1 MYSNPHI
8 ALLSR
13 GLYITPNKTE
23 IEKRKKTLTEAVKI
37 AIIECNIYRKGISIL
52 MDPDPASILIALFF
66 LFLTLLFQLC
76 DEAFTAIGEVR
87 IRELEEDGNRKARTI
102 RRMTEHEQRFI
113 SRIRISTMFCGIGL
127 AFCMMRLFYTPV
139 YWLVRHAVFEYVGGA
154 ITLLTVYLV
163 MAIFAT
169 LVFGFICC
177 LMPRRLVSRNPEK
190 AALALA
196 PIFSFFYHLSYPLYG
211 LCAILTYPFVRLVG
225 VKLHDDSEAVTE
237 EDIREMMDMGEE
249 IGAIEGIQK
258 DMVNNIFEFDD
269 ITAAEI
275 MTPRI
280 DVTAVDVEDTL
291 PEALKLAVDNGY
303 SRLPVYE
310 EDIDHIIGILY
321 IKDLLPY
328 VGRSLPKN
336 VTIRILLRDTHF
348 VPDTKKCDELF
359 EEMNAK
365 HLQMAIVVDE
375 YGGVAGIVTI
385 EDLLESIVGN
395 MQDEF
400 DNEEEEIT
408 QLDEDSFE
416 IDGTLSVSELEEL
429 LDTELPEGDYDTVA
443 GFVLDQLGHIPEEGE
458 VAAVQF
464 ENLTFTVKEMDDLRI
479 ENILV
484 ERTPETDTENEDS

>member
-1 MYSNPHI
+1 
-8 ALLSR
+8 
-13 GLYITPNKTE
+13 
-23 IEKRKKTLTEAVKI
+23 
-37 AIIECNIYRKGISIL
+37 
-52 MDPDPASILIALFF
+52 MDPDPASILITLLFLFF
-66 LFLTLLFQLC
+66 TLLFQLC
-76 DEAFTAIGEVR
+76 DEAFFAVGEAR
-87 IRELEEDGNRKARTI
+87 IRELEEDGNRRARAI
-102 RRMTEHEQRFI
+102 RRMTENAQRFSI
-113 SRIRISTMFCGIGL
+113 RIRISTMFGGIGL
-127 AFCMMRLFYTPV
+127 AFCLMRLFYTPV
-139 YWLVRHAVFEYVGGA
+139 YWLVRGMIFEYVGGA
-154 ITLLTVYLV
+154 VTLLTIYLV
-163 MAIFAT
+163 MAVFSAF
-169 LVFGFICC
+169 VFGFICC
-177 LMPRRLVSRNPEK
+177 MLPRRLVSRHPEK

-196 PIFSFFYHLSYPLYG
+196 PVFSVFYHLSYPLYG
-211 LCAILTYPFVRLVG
+211 LCALFTYPFVRIAG
-225 VKLHDDSEAVTE
+225 VKLHEDSEAVTE

-280 DVTAVDVEDTL
+280 DVTAVNAENSL
-291 PEALKLAVDNGY
+291 AEALQLAVDNGY

-310 EDIDHIIGILY
+310 EDIDHIIGLLY

-336 VTIRILLRDTHF
+336 VTIRTLLRDTHF

-458 VAAVQF
+458 EAAVQF

-484 ERTPETDTENEDS
+484 ERTPEEDTEIEEN

>member
-1 MYSNPHI
+1 
-8 ALLSR
+8 
-13 GLYITPNKTE
+13 
-23 IEKRKKTLTEAVKI
+23 
-37 AIIECNIYRKGISIL
+37 
-52 MDPDPASILIALFF
+52 MDPDPANILITVFF
-66 LFLTLLFQLC
+66 VFFTLLFQLC
-76 DEAFTAIGEVR
+76 DEAFTLTGETR
-87 IRELEEDGNRKARTI
+87 IRELEEDGNRSARAI
-102 RRMTEHEQRFI
+102 RRMIENMQRF
-113 SRIRISTMFCGIGL
+113 STRVRISTIFGATGIAYCLNRILGKAL
-127 AFCMMRLFYTPV
+127 YSVLNNYIS
-139 YWLVRHAVFEYVGGA
+139 EYIGGIA
-154 ITLLTVYLV
+154 TLLAVYLLL
-163 MAIFAT
+163 AIFTAV
-169 LVFGFICC
+169 VFGVLCC
-177 LMPRRLVSRNPEK
+177 VLPRRLVSRNPEK
-190 AALALA
+190 SALTLLPLFAV
-196 PIFSFFYHLSYPLYG
+196 FYHLSYPLYAA
-211 LCAILTYPFVRLVG
+211 CAVIAFPFIRIFG
-225 VKLHDDSEAVTE
+225 IKLHDDVETVTE
-237 EDIREMMDMGEE
+237 EDIREMMDVGEE

-269 ITAAEI
+269 ITAGEI

-280 DVTAVDVEDTL
+280 DAIVVDAADSL
-291 PEALKLAVDNGY
+291 SEALRLAVDNGY

-328 VGRSLPKN
+328 VGRSLPKK
-336 VTIRILLRDTHF
+336 VTIRTLLRETHF

-400 DNEEEEIT
+400 DHEDEEIT

-416 IDGTLSVSELEEL
+416 VDGTLSVGELEEL

-458 VAAVQF
+458 EAAIQF
-464 ENLTFTVKEMDDLRI
+464 ENLTFTVTEMDDLRI
-479 ENILV
+479 ENIV
-484 ERTPETDTENEDS
+484 VKRNPEDETENEAE

>member
-1 MYSNPHI
+1 
-8 ALLSR
+8 
-13 GLYITPNKTE
+13 
-23 IEKRKKTLTEAVKI
+23 
-37 AIIECNIYRKGISIL
+37 
-52 MDPDPASILIALFF
+52 MDPDPANILITLFF
-66 LFLTLLFQLC
+66 LLLTALFQLC
-76 DEAFTAIGEVR
+76 DEAFTAIGEAR
-87 IRELEEDGNRKARTI
+87 IRELEEEGNRRARSI
-102 RRMTEHEQRFI
+102 RRMLQRQQRFT
-113 SRIRISTMFCGIGL
+113 SRIRITTMFGGIGL
-127 AFCMMRLFYTPV
+127 AFCMMRLFYKPV
-139 YWLVRHAVFEYVGGA
+139 FLWVRDGIARYVGGA
-154 ITLLTVYLV
+154 TTLLTVYLL
-163 MAIFAT
+163 MAVASTF
-169 LVFGFICC
+169 VFGFVCC
-177 LMPRRLVSRNPEK
+177 ILPRRLVSRHPEK
-190 AALALA
+190 AALTLV
-196 PIFSFFYHLSYPLYG
+196 PIFAVFYHLSYPLYG
-211 LCAILTYPFVRLVG
+211 LCAFFAYPFIRFAG
-225 VKLHDDSEAVTE
+225 VKLHEDDEAVTE

-280 DVTAVDVEDTL
+280 DVTAVDVEDAL
-291 PEALKLAVDNGY
+291 PDALKLAVENGY

-310 EDIDHIIGILY
+310 EDIDHVIGILY

-328 VGRSLPKN
+328 VGRNLPKN
-336 VTIRILLRDTHF
+336 VTIRSLLRDTHF

-359 EEMNAK
+359 EEMNQK

-375 YGGVAGIVTI
+375 YGGVAGIVTV

-416 IDGTLSVSELEEL
+416 VDGTLSVNELEEL

-458 VAAVQF
+458 AAAVQF

-479 ENILV
+479 ENILI
-484 ERTPETDTENEDS
+484 ERTPEEETESEEN

>member
-1 MYSNPHI
+1 
-8 ALLSR
+8 
-13 GLYITPNKTE
+13 
-23 IEKRKKTLTEAVKI
+23 
-37 AIIECNIYRKGISIL
+37 
-52 MDPDPASILIALFF
+52 MDVDPANYLLTFIFLIF
-66 LFLTLLFQLC
+66 TMLFQLC
-76 DEAFTAIGEVR
+76 DEAFTATGEAR
-87 IRELEEDGNRKARTI
+87 IRELEEEGNRKARVI
-102 RRMTEHEQRFI
+102 RRMTEHQQRF
-113 SRIRISTMFCGIGL
+113 SARIRIGTMFGGISL
-127 AFCMMRLFYTPV
+127 AFCLMRLFYSHV
-139 YWLVRHAVFEYVGGA
+139 YLNLRALIVDYVGSVVS
-154 ITLLTVYLV
+154 LLSAYLL
-163 MAIFAT
+163 MAIFSAF
-169 LVFGFICC
+169 VFGFLCC
-177 LMPRRLVSRNPEK
+177 LLPRRLVSRNPEK
-190 AALALA
+190 AALAFA
-196 PIFSFFYHLSYPLYG
+196 PAFAVLYYLTYPLYG
-211 LCAILTYPFVRLVG
+211 LCAICTYPFVRIAG
-225 VKLHDDSEAVTE
+225 IKLHDDSEAVTE
-237 EDIREMMDMGEE
+237 EDIREMMDVGEE

-280 DVTAVDVEDTL
+280 DVTAVNVEDTL
-291 PEALKLAVDNGY
+291 TEALKLAVDNGY

-328 VGRSLPKN
+328 VGRNLPKN

-400 DNEEEEIT
+400 DHEEEEIT

-416 IDGTLSVSELEEL
+416 VDGTLSVSELEEL

-458 VAAVQF
+458 EAAIQY

-484 ERTPETDTENEDS
+484 ERTPETVPETEEN

>member
-1 MYSNPHI
+1 
-8 ALLSR
+8 
-13 GLYITPNKTE
+13 
-23 IEKRKKTLTEAVKI
+23 
-37 AIIECNIYRKGISIL
+37 
-52 MDPDPASILIALFF
+52 MDPDPANILIALLF
-66 LFLTLLFQLC
+66 LFLAILFQIG
-76 DEAFTAIGEVR
+76 DEAFSAVGEAR
-87 IRELEEDGNRKARTI
+87 IRELEEDGNRKARAI
-102 RRMTEHEQRFI
+102 RRITEKPQRFAA
-113 SRIRISTMFCGIGL
+113 RIHISTMLCGIGL
-127 AFCMMRLFYTPV
+127 AFCMMRLFYKPV
-139 YWLVRHAVFEYVGGA
+139 YLWLHHSISRYIGGVA
-154 ITLLTVYLV
+154 TLLAVYLL
-163 MAIFAT
+163 MAIASTF
-169 LVFGFICC
+169 VFGFVCY
-177 LMPRRLVSRNPEK
+177 LLPRRLVSRHPEK
-190 AALALA
+190 AAMAFT
-196 PIFSFFYHLSYPLYG
+196 PIFSVFYHLFYPLYG
-211 LCAILTYPFVRLVG
+211 LCALFAYPFIRLAG
-225 VKLHDDSEAVTE
+225 VKLHDDSETVTE

-269 ITAAEI
+269 ISAAEI

-280 DVTAVDVEDTL
+280 DVTAVDVADAL
-291 PEALKLAVDNGY
+291 PEALKLAVENGY

-328 VGRSLPKN
+328 VGRNVPKS
-336 VTIRILLRDTHF
+336 VTIRSLLRDTHF
-348 VPDTKKCDELF
+348 VPDSKKCDELF
-359 EEMNAK
+359 EEMNQK

-416 IDGTLSVSELEEL
+416 VDGTLSVSELEEL

-458 VAAVQF
+458 EAAVQF

-479 ENILV
+479 ENILI
-484 ERTPETDTENEDS
+484 ERTSEEENENEDN

>member
-1 MYSNPHI
+1 M
-8 ALLSR
+8 
-13 GLYITPNKTE
+13 
-23 IEKRKKTLTEAVKI
+23 
-37 AIIECNIYRKGISIL
+37 
-52 MDPDPASILIALFF
+52 DPASSIITLFF
-66 LFLTLLFQLC
+66 TLLAFIFQWG
-76 DEAFTAIGEVR
+76 DEAFAQLGEAR
-87 IRELEEDGNRKARTI
+87 IREMEEQGNRKACSI
-102 RRMTEHEQRFI
+102 RRVTENAQRFAM
-113 SRIRISTMFCGIGL
+113 RIRISTMFCGAGIAYGLKRLLGKPIYQLLLSTVRDVIGETFTIL
-127 AFCMMRLFYTPV
+127 S
-139 YWLVRHAVFEYVGGA
+139 
-154 ITLLTVYLV
+154 VYLMLAV
-163 MAIFAT
+163 LVTF
-169 LVFGFICC
+169 VFGCLCC
-177 LMPRRLVSRNPEK
+177 LIPRRLVSRNPEK
-190 AALALA
+190 AATAIV
-196 PIFSFFYHLSYPLYG
+196 PIFSILYHLSYPLYG
-211 LCAILTYPFVRLVG
+211 LCAFFSFPFIRLAG
-225 VKLHDDSEAVTE
+225 VKLHDESEAVTE

-269 ITAAEI
+269 TSAAEI
-275 MTPRI
+275 MTPRT
-280 DVTAVDVEDTL
+280 DVTAVNVEDTL
-291 PEALKLAVDNGY
+291 PDVLKMAVENGY

-328 VGRSLPKN
+328 VGRNLPKS
-336 VTIRILLRDTHF
+336 VTVRSLLRATLF

-359 EEMNAK
+359 EEMNQK

-400 DNEEEEIT
+400 DHEEEEIT

-416 IDGTLSVSELEEL
+416 VDGTLSVGELEEL

-458 VAAVQF
+458 EAAVQF
-464 ENLTFTVKEMDDLRI
+464 ENLTFTVTEMDDLRI

-484 ERTPETDTENEDS
+484 KRASEEATESEEA

>member
-1 MYSNPHI
+1 
-8 ALLSR
+8 
-13 GLYITPNKTE
+13 
-23 IEKRKKTLTEAVKI
+23 
-37 AIIECNIYRKGISIL
+37 
-52 MDPDPASILIALFF
+52 MDPDPANILITLCFLFF
-66 LFLTLLFQLC
+66 TLLFQLC
-76 DEAFTAIGEVR
+76 DEAFTAVGEAR
-87 IRELEEDGNRKARTI
+87 IRELEENNNRRARSI
-102 RRMTEHEQRFI
+102 RHMTENAQRFAM
-113 SRIRISTMFCGIGL
+113 RIRISTMFGGIGL
-127 AFCMMRLFYTPV
+127 AFCMMRLFYQPV
-139 YWLVRHAVFEYVGGA
+139 CLWIRGWLLKYVGGA
-154 ITLLTVYLV
+154 VTLLTVYLV

-169 LVFGFICC
+169 FIFGFLCC
-177 LMPRRLVSRNPEK
+177 LLPRRLVSRNPEK
-190 AALALA
+190 TALTLA
-196 PIFSFFYHLSYPLYG
+196 PLFAVFYHLSYPLYG
-211 LCAILTYPFVRLVG
+211 LCAVFTYPFVRIVG
-225 VKLHDDSEAVTE
+225 VKLHEDSEAVTE

-280 DVTAVDVEDTL
+280 DVTAVDVDDTL
-291 PEALKLAVDNGY
+291 PEALRLAVDNGY

-328 VGRSLPKN
+328 VGRDLPNN
-336 VTIRILLRDTHF
+336 VTVRTLLRETHF

-416 IDGTLSVSELEEL
+416 VDGTLSVGELEEL
-429 LDTELPEGDYDTVA
+429 LGTELPEGDYDTVA

-458 VAAVQF
+458 EAAVQF

-479 ENILV
+479 ENILI
-484 ERTPETDTENEDS
+484 ERNPEEETVNEEN

>member
-1 MYSNPHI
+1 
-8 ALLSR
+8 
-13 GLYITPNKTE
+13 
-23 IEKRKKTLTEAVKI
+23 
-37 AIIECNIYRKGISIL
+37 
-52 MDPDPASILIALFF
+52 MDPDPANILITL
-66 LFLTLLFQLC
+66 LFLLFTVLFQLC
-76 DEAFTAIGEVR
+76 DEAFTATGEAR
-87 IRELEEDGNRKARTI
+87 IRELEEDGRHKARSI
-102 RRMTEHEQRFI
+102 RRMTENTQRF
-113 SRIRISTMFCGIGL
+113 SMRIRISTVFGGIGL
-127 AFCMMRLFYTPV
+127 AFCLMRLFYKPV
-139 YWLVRHAVFEYVGGA
+139 CISLIRLLGSGAV
-154 ITLLTVYLV
+154 TLLLVYLL
-163 MAIFAT
+163 MAIASTF
-169 LVFGFICC
+169 VFGFLCC
-177 LMPRRLVSRNPEK
+177 ILPRRLVSRNPEK
-190 AALALA
+190 VALALA
-196 PIFSFFYHLSYPLYG
+196 SIFSVIYALTYPLYG
-211 LCAILTYPFVRLVG
+211 LCAFFSYPFVRLAG
-225 VKLHDDSEAVTE
+225 VKLHDESEAVTE

-269 ITAAEI
+269 TSAAEI
-275 MTPRI
+275 MTPRT
-280 DVTAVDVEDTL
+280 DVTAVDVEDSL
-291 PEALKLAVDNGY
+291 PDVLKLAVENGY

-328 VGRSLPKN
+328 VGRNLPKS
-336 VTIRILLRDTHF
+336 VTVRSLLRATLF

-359 EEMNAK
+359 EEMNQK

-400 DNEEEEIT
+400 DHEDEEIT

-416 IDGTLSVSELEEL
+416 MDGTLSVSELEDL

-458 VAAVQF
+458 EAAVQF
-464 ENLTFTVKEMDDLRI
+464 ENLTFTVTEMDDLRI

-484 ERTPETDTENEDS
+484 KRNPEEEPESEED